1 MICDLSVYASIGPRQ
16 PRLILQSQINFCD
29 LIGLILSFCLLQ
41 NDCPVIIQKC
51 PPEIAKI
58 RGRIFSCYSKL
69 KMWFSLFL
77 IFRLS
82 NVRMRNCAEI
92 YMDKNKALADRLDF
106 SGKIVQFKN
115 SQDGGVSLIFLIYW
129 TNKLVEAYPSA
140 SAACQAVPP
149 IKD

>member
-1 MICDLSVYASIGPRQ
+1 MRSCTEIC
-16 PRLILQSQINFCD
+16 
-29 LIGLILSFCLLQ
+29 
-41 NDCPVIIQKC
+41 
-51 PPEIAKI
+51 
-58 RGRIFSCYSKL
+58 
-69 KMWFSLFL
+69 
-77 IFRLS
+77 
-82 NVRMRNCAEI
+82 
-92 YMDKNKALADRLDF
+92 MDKNKALADRLDF